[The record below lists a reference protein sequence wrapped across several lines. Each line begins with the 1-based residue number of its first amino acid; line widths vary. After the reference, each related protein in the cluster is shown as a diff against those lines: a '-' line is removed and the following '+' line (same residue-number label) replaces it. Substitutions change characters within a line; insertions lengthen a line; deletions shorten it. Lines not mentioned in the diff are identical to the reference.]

1 MGGIIV
7 HTSPVGALER
17 EGSKYSGPPTEED
30 LEIAKRAAENTRK
43 TWEERKQKELEKK
56 KAKYAKKRA
65 SQIRKKSAH
74 KHEQAKSGVTSAD
87 AKTGATPSIQHDPR
101 SAAAQK
107 LGISESQ
114 LARRLAALQ
123 KYKSEESS

>member
-7 HTSPVGALER
+7 HTSPVGAVER
-17 EGSKYSGPPTEED
+17 QGSKYSGLPTEED

-65 SQIRKKSAH
+65 SQLRKKSAPE
-74 KHEQAKSGVTSAD
+74 KARSKSIVSSGD
-87 AKTGATPSIQHDPR
+87 DPKRATTTIQQDPR
-101 SAAAQK
+101 SAAAQQ
-107 LGISESQ
+107 LGISEAQ

-123 KYKSEESS
+123 KYKSEENS